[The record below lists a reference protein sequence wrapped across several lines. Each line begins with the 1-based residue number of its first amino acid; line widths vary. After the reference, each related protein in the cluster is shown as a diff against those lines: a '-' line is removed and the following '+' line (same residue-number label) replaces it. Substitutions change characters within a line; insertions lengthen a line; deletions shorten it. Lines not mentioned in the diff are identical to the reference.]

1 MNIRIPRRAAM
12 LSSSAL
18 VLPGIARGQEFP
30 TRPIKLLVPFAAGGP
45 MDLVARLVAPGAT
58 TELSQQVIVENRTGG
73 TGAVAMTEVARARP
87 DGYTLMFTG
96 ASWPVV
102 PLLNLNLPFSMADF
116 AALTRLTVAPH
127 VMVVPSQLPVRS
139 LAEFIAEAKKRPGE
153 WSYGTSGIG
162 TTLHLGTEMLKMRAG
177 IDLVHVPYRGNA
189 PAITD
194 LLAGRLQTMF
204 PTLAEAIP
212 YIRDDRMRPLAVG
225 YAQRVEWLPDVPT
238 LSELGYGDVPAS
250 SDFGVAT
257 GAEVP
262 LAIRMKLTAAFR
274 AAVRQPAIGT
284 RLHELGII
292 VVASTAEEFAAMVA
306 EEGARYANVIRAA
319 NVPQN

>member
-45 MDLVARLVAPGAT
+45 MDLVARLVAPGAS

-238 LSELGYGDVPAS
+238 LS
-250 SDFGVAT
+250 
-257 GAEVP
+257 
-262 LAIRMKLTAAFR
+262 
-274 AAVRQPAIGT
+274 
-284 RLHELGII
+284 
-292 VVASTAEEFAAMVA
+292 
-306 EEGARYANVIRAA
+306 
-319 NVPQN
+319 